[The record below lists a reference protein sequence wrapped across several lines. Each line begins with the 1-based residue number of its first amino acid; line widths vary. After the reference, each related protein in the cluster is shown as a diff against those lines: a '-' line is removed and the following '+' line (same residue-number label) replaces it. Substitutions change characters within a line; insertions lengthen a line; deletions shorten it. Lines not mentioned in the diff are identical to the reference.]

1 MNEIA
6 MYLGYGVLGIVALIV
21 LLLLVV
27 LLGGLIVRLIYKIF
41 GL

>member
-6 MYLGYGVLGIVALIV
+6 MYLGYSILGIVALVV
-21 LLLLVV
+21 LLLLGV